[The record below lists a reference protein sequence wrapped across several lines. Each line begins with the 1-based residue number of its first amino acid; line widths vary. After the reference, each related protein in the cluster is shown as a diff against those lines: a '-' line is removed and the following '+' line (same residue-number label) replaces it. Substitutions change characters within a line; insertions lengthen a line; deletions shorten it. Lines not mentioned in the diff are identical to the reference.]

1 MPLKIRVANGETFE
15 FDVEAY
21 GIDKC
26 LDNGVSLKNQLMMD
40 SFHCCDY
47 IFVAEETIFLL
58 EDSNLKAKKNDLQT
72 NCLCL
77 VNDEAIKEKL
87 LRKIIKN
94 EQILKAYAGLLLLCR
109 LTSQSKE
116 AMDLMKGKEKHF
128 WVIINDDGPSDPKG
142 FDYLRE
148 EISRILKP
156 LISTV
161 AVLDPEK
168 ANRILCKHQY
178 S

>member
-1 MPLKIRVANGETFE
+1 MPLKIRMANGETFE
-15 FDVEAY
+15 FGVEAY

-40 SFHCCDY
+40 SFNCCDY
-47 IFVAEETIFLL
+47 IFVAEKTIFLL
-58 EDSNLKAKKNDLQT
+58 EDSNLKAKKNDLQN
-72 NCLCL
+72 NCLCS
-77 VNDEAIKEKL
+77 VEDEASKEKF
-87 LRKIIKN
+87 LRKIIKD

-116 AMDLMKGKEKHF
+116 AMDLMKDKEKHF
-128 WVIINDDGPSDPKG
+128 WVIINDSDPSDPKG

-148 EISRILKP
+148 EISRRLGP

-168 ANRILCKHQY
+168 ADRILREYQY
-178 S
+178 P

>member
-1 MPLKIRVANGETFE
+1 MPLKIRMADGKTFE

-47 IFVAEETIFLL
+47 IFVAEKAIFLL
-58 EDSNLKAKKNDLQT
+58 EDSNLKAKKNDLQN
-72 NCLCL
+72 NCLCS
-77 VNDEAIKEKL
+77 VKDEASKKKF
-87 LRKIIKN
+87 LRKIIKD

-116 AMDLMKGKEKHF
+116 AMNLMKGKEKHF
-128 WVIINDDGPSDPKG
+128 WVIINDADSSDPKG

-148 EISRILKP
+148 EIRRILRP

-178 S
+178 P

>member
-1 MPLKIRVANGETFE
+1 MPLKIRMASGKTFE

-40 SFHCCDY
+40 SFNCCDY
-47 IFVAEETIFLL
+47 IFVAEKTIFLL
-58 EDSNLKAKKNDLQT
+58 EDSNLKAKKDDLQT

-77 VNDEAIKEKL
+77 VNDEAVKEKL

-128 WVIINDDGPSDPKG
+128 WVIINDADSSDPKG

-148 EISRILKP
+148 EISRILRP